1 MAASEELRMKT
12 YSFQLVYQVPV
23 PHGVA
28 DPVDWADEYVE
39 QLLGSGCDDA
49 SIGSGRQGVLS
60 IDFDR
65 EAPSAGAAIRSALE
79 DVSAALSQA
88 RLIASGPD
96 LVGMPELAQLL
107 GCRRQSIQE
116 LFARS
121 VFPFPVGGSESR
133 RYVWHL
139 APVLRW
145 WVSRG
150 RGSQEQLGSVA
161 ALLPLAEYTMMINQH
176 LSLRDAEL
184 HRSEFDEV
192 QELLIRLQDRNPSSS
207 QLTAH

>member
-23 PHGVA
+23 PQGVA
-28 DPVDWADEYVE
+28 DPVDWADDYVE
-39 QLLGSGCDDA
+39 KLLGSGCDDA
-49 SIGSGRQGVLS
+49 SIGSGRQGFLS

-79 DVSAALSQA
+79 DVWAALSQA
-88 RLIASGPD
+88 KLVASGPD
-96 LVGMPELAQLL
+96 LVGMPELASLL

-116 LFARS
+116 LFARG
-121 VFPFPVGGSESR
+121 VFPFPLGGSESR

-145 WVSRG
+145 WASRG
-150 RGSQEQLGSVA
+150 RGSQEQLKDVA
-161 ALLPLAEYTMMINQH
+161 ALLPLAELTMMINQH
-176 LSLRDAEL
+176 LALRDAAL

-192 QELLIRLQDRNPSSS
+192 QELLLSCTRKIS
-207 QLTAH
+207 